1 MKATRSARFYMCRM
15 RHNTGTVRLAATIV
29 LVLGVASGALGQNS
43 APGGPPA
50 EQLNRAAALFAQR
63 DWAGALAAY
72 SDIAKAY
79 PTHALSRFRVGAA
92 LLELGRAD
100 EGESNL
106 RQGEKLGVP
115 AGQSAYRLA
124 QALAEQHRA
133 DDAIRELR
141 RAAASG
147 LFVPPSALAA
157 DAHLS
162 SLRTN
167 AGWAAVVDAFDTIVR
182 PCAHDPRY
190 REFDFWLGDWDV
202 RPTGQPPAGQPSRN
216 TVTSDEDG
224 CVLTEH
230 WESPSGSKGR
240 SFNVFDRSY
249 GLWRQTWVD
258 NVGGQ
263 HDYKGSL
270 KDGNMVFVGDT
281 PAPNGQLGRVPTR
294 LTFFKIGKDTVRQFS
309 EISNDSG
316 RTWQVSYDLT
326 YVRRPRSERP

>member
-1 MKATRSARFYMCRM
+1 MKAAAALRFYMCRM
-15 RHNTGTVRLAATIV
+15 RYNRLLLPRAASIV
-29 LVLGVASGALGQNS
+29 LMLCALPELRGQSSTSGS
-43 APGGPPA
+43 PPPN
-50 EQLNRAAALFAQR
+50 ELNRAAALFNQR

-72 SDIAKAY
+72 LEIAKRY
-79 PTHALSRFRVGAA
+79 PTHALSRFRVGAT
-92 LLELGRAD
+92 LVELGRYQ
-100 EGESNL
+100 EGESSL
-106 RQGEKLGVP
+106 RQGEQLGMPV
-115 AGQSAYRLA
+115 GQAAYRLS

-133 DDAIRELR
+133 DEAIRELR
-141 RAAASG
+141 RAAGAG
-147 LFVPPSALAA
+147 LFVPPSALNA
-157 DAHLS
+157 DAHLT
-162 SLRTN
+162 SLHQN
-167 AGWAAVVDAFDTIVR
+167 AGWAGIVDAFDAVVR

-202 RPTGQPPAGQPSRN
+202 RPTGQPPAGPPSRN

-240 SFNVFDRSY
+240 SFNIFDRSY
-249 GLWRQTWVD
+249 GVWRQTWVD
-258 NVGGQ
+258 NIGGQ

-281 PAPNGQLGRVPTR
+281 PAPNGQLGRIPTR
-294 LTFFKIGKDTVRQFS
+294 LTFFRIAKDTVRQFS

-326 YVRRPRSERP
+326 YVRRSGSP

>member
-1 MKATRSARFYMCRM
+1 M
-15 RHNTGTVRLAATIV
+15 RHTTHSTRLAAI
-29 LVLGVASGALGQNS
+29 LFLLFFAGSGARAQL
-43 APGGPPA
+43 APAGGPPA
-50 EQLNRAAALFAQR
+50 DQLNRAAALFTQR

-72 SDIAKAY
+72 SEIAKAY
-79 PTHALSRFRVGAA
+79 PAHALSRFRVGVT
-92 LLELGRAD
+92 LVELGRFQ
-100 EGESNL
+100 EGEANL
-106 RQGEKLGVP
+106 REGERLGVP
-115 AGQSAYRLA
+115 PGQAAYRLS
-124 QALAEQHRA
+124 QALAEQHRT

-141 RAAASG
+141 RAAAAG
-147 LFVPPSALAA
+147 LFVPPSALKT
-157 DAHLS
+157 DAHLG
-162 SLRTN
+162 SLSGT
-167 AGWAAVVDAFDTIVR
+167 AGWEAVLDAFDAVVR

-202 RPTGQPPAGQPSRN
+202 RPTGQPPTGQPSRN
-216 TVTSDEDG
+216 TITSDEDG

-240 SFNVFDRSY
+240 SFNIFDRSY
-249 GLWRQTWVD
+249 GVWRQTWVD

-294 LTFFKIGKDTVRQFS
+294 LTFFRIGKDTVRQFS

-326 YVRRPRSERP
+326 YVRRPRSDRP